1 MPRRPHLR
9 TLAALAGLVLLA
21 GCSSTPHVAAFH
33 VPTAQQKACRILLD
47 ALPAKVA
54 GEAKRESTGSR
65 YAVVYGDPA
74 IIIRCGVSRPKG
86 SKVAPC
92 ISRNGI
98 DWSVPLDQTDD
109 LSLDVT
115 MTLPFRTPRL
125 QAFVPHQYRPA
136 GPSEV
141 MADLDAVIRARTKLQ
156 RRCTL

>member
-1 MPRRPHLR
+1 V
-9 TLAALAGLVLLA
+9 ALA
-21 GCSSTPHVAAFH
+21 GCSSTPHVAEFA
-33 VPTAQQKACRILLD
+33 VAAGQQQACRTLLG

-54 GEAKRESTGSR
+54 GEAKRKATGSR

-74 IIIRCGVSRPKG
+74 IIVRCGVARPEG
-86 SKVAPC
+86 SESAPC

-98 DWSVPLDQTDD
+98 DWSIPLQQTDD

-125 QAFVPHQYRPA
+125 QAFVPHEYRPN
-136 GPSEV
+136 GPGEV
-141 MADLDAVIRARTKLQ
+141 MADLDAAIRAHTKLQ